1 MTTLFYPMMNNNYYT
16 PYPTQGDLLDTSE
29 NPDGSDYTESLPQEG
44 LTDFDLATFQ
54 ASQLQYGGMTYPS
67 QGYSL
72 VPPGGPG
79 RSSAATPVGSA
90 YEYFAH
96 EGIEMPESQ
105 RTIQKE
111 RRKAQNR
118 ASQKAF
124 RHRKEARIKELEQNL
139 ETLEKNHSDLK
150 SDFDKLKREKDE
162 LQAQNDRLAAENVA
176 LRSGTVQSGIPRR
189 RYGQ

>member
-1 MTTLFYPMMNNNYYT
+1 MSNLHLSEIASSTFYDLLTTL
-16 PYPTQGDLLDTSE
+16 
-29 NPDGSDYTESLPQEG
+29 
-44 LTDFDLATFQ
+44 Q

-111 RRKAQNR
+111 VSKSHLLGARGS
-118 ASQKAF
+118 SQLHSAV
-124 RHRKEARIKELEQNL
+124 RHK
-139 ETLEKNHSDLK
+139 TG
-150 SDFDKLKREKDE
+150 
-162 LQAQNDRLAAENVA
+162 RLIR
-176 LRSGTVQSGIPRR
+176 LSGIARVCTR
-189 RYGQ
+189 VLGNYN